1 MDYLVEV
8 FLEMVRVLLI
18 GWRDRSPD
26 CWNVANTGR
35 SAKISGMIRLYDLL
49 RKYEST
55 QAISSIVVS
64 GNFIDWLLICEHPA

>member
-18 GWRDRSPD
+18 GWRDRSSD
-26 CWNVANTGR
+26 SWNVANTGR

-64 GNFIDWLLICEHPA
+64 GNFIDWLLICEHAA